1 MEAQGSVIAVAALVA
16 AAVAAAAAVAEQPAG
31 STDSRQDSSGIRR
44 MLHKGQNHSIEHTGH
59 CNQEHW

>member
-1 MEAQGSVIAVAALVA
+1 MEVGVEAQGSVIAVAALVA
-16 AAVAAAAAVAEQPAG
+16 VAVAEQPAG

>member
-16 AAVAAAAAVAEQPAG
+16 VAVAEQPAG